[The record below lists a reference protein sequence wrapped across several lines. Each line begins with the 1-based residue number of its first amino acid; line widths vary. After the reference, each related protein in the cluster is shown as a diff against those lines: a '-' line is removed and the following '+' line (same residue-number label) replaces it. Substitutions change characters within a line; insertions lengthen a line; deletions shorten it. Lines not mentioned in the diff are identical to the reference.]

1 MNATVDRLSE
11 GHLAA
16 DEALDREFET
26 CLVENS
32 TLAFRV
38 AYSVLRQ
45 RQDAED
51 AAQEAFVRAHREFR
65 RLRDR
70 GRFRQWLIRTTWRVA
85 LDLRR
90 GARRR
95 TAREQA
101 AAAPA
106 TTTAG
111 GSGEEAIIANERT
124 GRLWQAIDSLPEK
137 LRIVLVLAAIDGHG
151 VREVASLLG
160 LPQGTVKSR
169 LFSARESLK
178 ERLR

>member
-11 GHLAA
+11 GHLTA
-16 DEALDREFET
+16 DEALDREFEA

-51 AAQEAFVRAHREFR
+51 AAQEALVRAHRAFP

-70 GRFRQWLIRTTWRVA
+70 GRFRQWLVRTTWRVA

-90 GARRR
+90 GDRRR

-101 AAAPA
+101 AAPPTIA
-106 TTTAG
+106 AG
-111 GSGEEAIIANERT
+111 GSGEEAIIANESAR
-124 GRLWQAIDSLPEK
+124 RLWQAIDSLPEK
-137 LRIVLVLAAIDGHG
+137 LRIVIVLAAIDGHSVG
-151 VREVASLLG
+151 EVAALLG
-160 LPQGTVKSR
+160 LPLGTVKSR